1 MKTIHPG
8 HLEHRFCIFGCQILC
23 ITDLAIMPQK
33 SIVKSLDVAPI
44 GVTPPTNMPID
55 INNDICPF
63 PTSKIIIFTLIQFIY
78 NLGEFC
84 WLLLHVSHQNRQA
97 AKFDAQVLS
106 SALYFTFIE
115 QSWSQVVPVQFLV
128 HRLTAPLL
136 EGYSRVDFIRTQSST
151 SMRWMLR
158 AGTNYQLP
166 IIIRN
171 SRTWNGE

>member
-1 MKTIHPG
+1 MMPG
-8 HLEHRFCIFGCQILC
+8 TLS
-23 ITDLAIMPQK
+23 QK

-55 INNDICPF
+55 INNDIWPF

-84 WLLLHVSHQNRQA
+84 WLLLHVSHQNSQA

-106 SALYFTFIE
+106 FALYFSNIE
-115 QSWSQVVPVQFLV
+115 QLWVQIILMQLLV
-128 HRLTAPLL
+128 HRLTTPLL

-151 SMRWMLR
+151 FTRWTLR

-166 IIIRN
+166 TIILN
-171 SRTWNGE
+171 SKTWNGE